1 MVLNAAIAAA
11 YYLRLITAMYFKSTD
26 KGVQADGGLSSGLA
40 MVVCLIVL
48 LSISIRPR
56 GLFTSA
62 LRAGNTLSGNIAT
75 ETMPPQTT
83 QISVGDAMIASEIQ
97 KGNR

>member
-1 MVLNAAIAAA
+1 MQ
-11 YYLRLITAMYFKSTD
+11 R
-26 KGVQADGGLSSGLA
+26 VQADGGLSSGLA

-48 LSISIRPR
+48 LSISIQPR
-56 GLFTSA
+56 GLFTAA

-83 QISVGDAMIASEIQ
+83 QVPPEDAMFASQIQ
-97 KGNR
+97 KGTQ

>member
-1 MVLNAAIAAA
+1 
-11 YYLRLITAMYFKSTD
+11 MYFKSTD

-56 GLFTSA
+56 GLFTAA
-62 LRAGNTLSGNIAT
+62 LHAGNALSGNIAT
-75 ETMPPQTT
+75 ETLVPQTT
-83 QISVGDAMIASEIQ
+83 QTIHADTMLAGEIQ
-97 KGNR
+97 KGY

>member
-1 MVLNAAIAAA
+1 
-11 YYLRLITAMYFKSTD
+11 
-26 KGVQADGGLSSGLA
+26 

-48 LSISIRPR
+48 LSISIQPR
-56 GLFTSA
+56 GLFTAA

-83 QISVGDAMIASEIQ
+83 QVPPEDAM
-97 KGNR
+97 